1 MSTSRMFLARRVM
14 SLIVLVAGA
23 LQAEGAVAQQP
34 SGGDTRRSERVL
46 LDRVVVRFSAPEG
59 AGRQRPYFIYERE
72 LAFEA
77 RLVALTDSAFAHRR
91 EPFRRHHLQA
101 ALERRI
107 AETLL
112 AALPIEPP
120 LSDTVIDEQI
130 EMAKTMVWEACGGQE
145 QVTAAAKAEGIS
157 SLEQRALYRRRAL
170 ASLYLHQ
177 MVAPMLVPS
186 QLELRR
192 AHRAGQGPLSDQ
204 TFDVA
209 EPVLRRWYVERSL
222 RAAVTTYYQNARSRL
237 SISYL

>member
-1 MSTSRMFLARRVM
+1 MKSDPILLLASCLVGASLLVVQSSR
-14 SLIVLVAGA
+14 
-23 LQAEGAVAQQP
+23 AESVVQP
-34 SGGDTRRSERVL
+34 SARVIPV
-46 LDRVVVRFSAPEG
+46 DRAVVRFSVPEG
-59 AGRQRPYFIYERE
+59 AGRERPYFIYERE

-77 RLVALTDSAFAHRR
+77 RLMALADPTFRDRT
-91 EPFRRHHLQA
+91 EPFRRHHLQV

-112 AALPIEPP
+112 AALRIEPALP
-120 LSDTVIDEQI
+120 DGVVVEQI
-130 EMAKTMVWEACGGQE
+130 RVAQEMVWDACGGRE
-145 QVTAAAKAEGIS
+145 RVSAAAAAEGIS
-157 SLEQRALYRRRAL
+157 SLEQRAFFRRRAL

-192 AHRAGQGPLSDQ
+192 VHRGGEGPMANLP
-204 TFDVA
+204 FDEA

-222 RAAVTTYYQNARSRL
+222 RAAVANYYQNARSRL